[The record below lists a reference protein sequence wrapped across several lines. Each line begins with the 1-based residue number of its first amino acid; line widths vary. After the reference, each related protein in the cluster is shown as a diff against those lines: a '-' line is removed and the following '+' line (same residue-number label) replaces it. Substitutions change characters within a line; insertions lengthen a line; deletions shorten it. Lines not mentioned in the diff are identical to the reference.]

1 MPCVFARRTAS
12 CAALAVSIWPIPSCP
27 SIKAR
32 PPASTTSSGFAFG
45 SHTPAFRR
53 AAYQESRITPW
64 DWWPHK
70 SAWTSVSAQRRAVG
84 FAQTGRDVDGCRE
97 YQEPI
102 GINSGGSD
110 HRNSPILRLSSALTN
125 VKQVGLLVSTIR
137 PAGESLI
144 PVLQSN
150 YVPADN
156 NDQACA

>member
-1 MPCVFARRTAS
+1 M
-12 CAALAVSIWPIPSCP
+12 
-27 SIKAR
+27 
-32 PPASTTSSGFAFG
+32 
-45 SHTPAFRR
+45 
-53 AAYQESRITPW
+53 
-64 DWWPHK
+64 
-70 SAWTSVSAQRRAVG
+70 SAQRRAVG
-84 FAQTGRDVDGCRE
+84 VAQTGRDVDGCRE

-156 NDQACA
+156 NDQACANGSAGPGIVRAMANLGRRNVASRRDGLTGTIVTFRVRKPGGTRLRSSC